1 MLEDYGEQ
9 FDSEGRLY
17 AQRLV
22 MSAQEMSTLL
32 QDLLEY
38 SRLSRADITLQR
50 IDLASIVVTVLTQL
64 QAELQAQHAQVRVEI
79 PSFEVMGHRATLIQA
94 VTNLVTNAIKF
105 VPPDVQPQVQI
116 WAEERGRGE
125 QGYPSV
131 SEDESMTLLQPRSD
145 NPTLPPEVRLPSRY
159 AIPNNRVTPVPAV
172 SGNIRLWI
180 EDNGIGIE
188 PRHQENI
195 FQAFERLHGVE
206 AYPGTGMG
214 LAIVR
219 KGVERMGGR
228 VGVES
233 QIGEG
238 SRFWIELLQATS
250 TA

>member
-125 QGYPSV
+125 QGYPSF
-131 SEDESMTLLQPRSD
+131 SPEATTQRYPLKSGFPPATLF
-145 NPTLPPEVRLPSRY
+145 PTIGLLPS
-159 AIPNNRVTPVPAV
+159 
-172 SGNIRLWI
+172 LL
-180 EDNGIGIE
+180 
-188 PRHQENI
+188 
-195 FQAFERLHGVE
+195 FQATF
-206 AYPGTGMG
+206 AYG
-214 LAIVR
+214 
-219 KGVERMGGR
+219 
-228 VGVES
+228 
-233 QIGEG
+233 
-238 SRFWIELLQATS
+238 
-250 TA
+250 